1 MKDYSSII
9 VSSKVRLLR
18 NLIGFEFPSMLT
30 EQEGIKVL
38 NKVADT
44 VLNLDKSFKIY
55 RIKTLSEISE
65 LDVNIMHEKKLITS
79 RLMDAYGY
87 GAVVLSENEDI
98 SIMINESDHISEQCM
113 LKGLSLINA
122 YDRINYIDNQILS
135 KLEIAFDDSIGF
147 LTSNIADVGTGLK
160 AGVTLFL
167 PALTL
172 SGKIREI
179 TSTLQS
185 QGLDLSS
192 MNDDEIES
200 EAYTYTLSN
209 SQTIGKKETDYV
221 VRVTE
226 FAIKIA
232 DMEVKARTDMVSYQ
246 KIDDVRDKV
255 YRAWGILTNCYKIN
269 VAESSEL
276 LGEIKMGVALDLI
289 RFKEVNFIDKLMQDI
304 LPYSL
309 TKISESKV
317 TYLELDKYRATFL
330 SNVLKSKR
338 IK

>member
-18 NLIGFEFPSMLT
+18 NLIGFEFPSMLAGD
-30 EQEGIKVL
+30 EGIKVL
-38 NKVADT
+38 NKIADT
-44 VLNLDKSFKIY
+44 VLKIDDGFKLY
-55 RIKTLSEISE
+55 KIKTLPE

-79 RLMDAYGY
+79 KLMDAYGY

-98 SIMINESDHISEQCM
+98 SIMINESDHLSEQCM
-113 LKGLSLINA
+113 LKGLNLINA
-122 YDRINYIDNQILS
+122 YDRINVIDNQVLS

-160 AGVTLFL
+160 ASVTLFL
-167 PALTL
+167 PALSI

-179 TSTLQS
+179 TATLQS
-185 QGLDLSS
+185 QGFDLST
-192 MNDDEIES
+192 MEDEDIES

-221 VRVTE
+221 VKVTE

-232 DMEVKARTDMVSYQ
+232 DMEVKARTDMVSFQ
-246 KIDDVRDKV
+246 KIDDVKDKV
-255 YRAWGILTNCYKIN
+255 FRAWGILTNCYKIN
-269 VAESSEL
+269 VAESGEL
-276 LGEIKMGVALDLI
+276 LGELKMGVALDLI

-309 TKISESKV
+309 TKISDSKV
-317 TYLELDKYRATFL
+317 TIAELDKYRATFL
-330 SNVLKSKR
+330 ANILKTKR